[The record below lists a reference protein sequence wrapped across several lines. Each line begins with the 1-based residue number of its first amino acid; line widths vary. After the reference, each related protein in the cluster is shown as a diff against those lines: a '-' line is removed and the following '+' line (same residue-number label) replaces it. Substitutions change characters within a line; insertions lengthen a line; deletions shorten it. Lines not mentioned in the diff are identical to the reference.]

1 MLDAMIID
9 PTARGDMKADLLR
22 RWYEANRDGWWRRHF
37 GMCPPNRGDVADELM
52 LGLMQEMRR
61 IDALSDEALMKECS

>member
-1 MLDAMIID
+1 MAIE

-37 GMCPPNRGDVADELM
+37 GICQPNRGDVADELM
-52 LGLMQEMRR
+52 LVLMNETRR
-61 IDALSDEALMKECS
+61 IDQLTDAELCAENS